1 MYCRFCGKEVKEKAI
16 VCTGCGRPVDAP
28 GTVTESAVADWSLGL
43 LLALMFASV
52 FFPPIG
58 FVVGFRGLLSAAT
71 KVKAS
76 VLLTVAV
83 FMALL
88 WAALILGL

>member
-1 MYCRFCGKEVKEKAI
+1 MQADQE
-16 VCTGCGRPVDAP
+16 RPVDVP
-28 GTVTESAVADWSLGL
+28 GSVTESVVADWSIGL
-43 LLALMFASV
+43 LLTLMFASV

-58 FVVGFRGLLSAAT
+58 LVVGVRGLLSPAT

-83 FMALL
+83 FMTLL

>member
-16 VCTGCGRPVDAP
+16 VCTGCGRPVDSP
-28 GTVTESAVADWSLGL
+28 GNLTESVVKDWSFGL

-58 FVVGFRGLLSAAT
+58 LVVGARGLLSAAT

>member
-1 MYCRFCGKEVKEKAI
+1 
-16 VCTGCGRPVDAP
+16 
-28 GTVTESAVADWSLGL
+28 
-43 LLALMFASV
+43 V

-58 FVVGFRGLLSAAT
+58 LVVGFRGLLSAAT

>member
-1 MYCRFCGKEVKEKAI
+1 MYCRYCGKEVKEKAI
-16 VCTGCGRPVDAP
+16 VCTGCGRPVDKP
-28 GTVTESAVADWSLGL
+28 GSISTSEVADWSIGL
-43 LLALMFASV
+43 LFTLMFASV

-58 FVVGFRGLLSAAT
+58 LVVGFKGLLSQIT

-76 VLLTVAV
+76 VLLTVAI
-83 FMALL
+83 FMTLL

>member
-1 MYCRFCGKEVKEKAI
+1 MYCRYCGKEVKEKAI

-28 GTVTESAVADWSLGL
+28 GSVTESEVADWSFGL
-43 LLALMFASV
+43 LLTLMFASV

-58 FVVGFRGLLSAAT
+58 LVVGFKGLLSPVT

-83 FMALL
+83 FMTLL
-88 WAALILGL
+88 WAALVLGL

>member
-1 MYCRFCGKEVKEKAI
+1 MFCRYCGKEVKEKAI

-28 GTVTESAVADWSLGL
+28 GSVTESAVADWSIGL
-43 LLALMFASV
+43 LLTLMFASV

-58 FVVGFRGLLSAAT
+58 IVVGAKGLLSSVT

-76 VLLTVAV
+76 VLLTVAI
-83 FMALL
+83 FMGLL
-88 WAALILGL
+88 WAALIFGL

>member
-1 MYCRFCGKEVKEKAI
+1 MYCRFCGKEVKEKSI
-16 VCTGCGRPVDAP
+16 VCSGCGRPVDEP
-28 GTVTESAVADWSLGL
+28 GSLSATPVMGWSLGL
-43 LLALMFASV
+43 LLALMFVSV

-58 FVVGFRGLLSAAT
+58 LYLGIKGLFSEAT

-83 FMALL
+83 FTSLL

>member
-16 VCTGCGRPVDAP
+16 VCTGCGRPVDEP
-28 GTVTESAVADWSLGL
+28 GSVTDTLTKDWSIGL
-43 LLALMFASV
+43 LLLLMFASV
-52 FFPPIG
+52 FVPPLG
-58 FVVGFRGLLSAAT
+58 LYVGFKGLFSAAT

-88 WAALILGL
+88 WAALVLGL

>member
-28 GTVTESAVADWSLGL
+28 GLLTDKEVKDWSFGL

-58 FVVGFRGLLSAAT
+58 LIVGAKGLLSAAT

>member
-1 MYCRFCGKEVKEKAI
+1 MYCRYCGKEVKEKAI
-16 VCTGCGRPVDAP
+16 VCTGCGRPVDEP
-28 GTVTESAVADWSLGL
+28 GTLTESAVADWSLGL
-43 LLALMFASV
+43 LVALMFASV

-58 FVVGFRGLLSAAT
+58 LVVGFKGLFSSVT

-83 FMALL
+83 FMALM
-88 WAALILGL
+88 WAALVLGL

>member
-1 MYCRFCGKEVKEKAI
+1 MYCRYCGKEVKEKSI
-16 VCTGCGRPVDAP
+16 VCSGCGRPVDEP
-28 GTVTESAVADWSLGL
+28 GSVTGEPVLGWSWGL
-43 LLALMFASV
+43 LLALMFASL

-58 FVVGFRGLLSAAT
+58 LALGIKGLFSEAT

-83 FMALL
+83 FSGLFWVAI
-88 WAALILGL
+88 ILGL